1 QAGAHLLHG
10 LVARERAE
18 RGDPLLGVDELPQLL
33 GAAPGEGVLL
43 ADGSAQRHDV
53 LGGVVAPEAG
63 PARVARPA
71 GGDLDGGLG
80 LVAGAARGAG
90 GRTRDARPRRDG
102 AERTGAARV
111 LGRGAAADDGGPG
124 HGCLLVVRRPAACG
138 PAGPVGGPRRGPCF
152 DLPPRV
158 KPFSSAIER
167 KNRRS
172 SVRWQQLHVSC
183 RVLVYPTSRPSVH
196 T

>member
-1 QAGAHLLHG
+1 
-10 LVARERAE
+10 ARERAE

-33 GAAPGEGVLL
+33 GAAPCEGVLL
-43 ADGSAQRHDV
+43 ADRAAQRHDV
-53 LGGVVAPEAG
+53 LGGVVAPETG

-71 GGDLDGGLG
+71 GGDVGGGLG

-90 GRTRDARPRRDG
+90 GRTRDARRRRDG

-124 HGCLLVVRRPAACG
+124 HGCLLVVRRPAGCG

-158 KPFSSAIER
+158 KPFSSENEDR
-167 KNRRS
+167 KSTRLNS
-172 SVRWQQLHVSC
+172 SHVKISYAVFC
-183 RVLVYPTSRPSVH
+183 LKKKM
-196 T
+196 